1 MRGKRPTRKQKE
13 LIAKH
18 KLDYN
23 NWLVT
28 GNTEQTLTIIN
39 KKTGNERMLKNQPLQ
54 RKW

>member
-23 NWLVT
+23 NWLVKES
-28 GNTEQTLTIIN
+28 TEEALTIIN
-39 KKTGNERMLKNQPLQ
+39 KKTGNERMLKNKQLQ